1 MLNFYIEQEKYI
13 KMPQIITIYMKM
25 VAYLLE
31 WLNTAHGDFWCSVIL
46 DKKTGTFKTDDR
58 RNPLTKKV
66 A

>member
-31 WLNTAHGDFWCSVIL
+31 WLNTAHGDFWGSVL
-46 DKKTGTFKTDDR
+46 RGDKDKDKNDH
-58 RNPLTKKV
+58 
-66 A
+66 